1 MRAMSSS
8 ADDRD
13 GAAPAAVPPLRGVAL
28 VVAAIRSF
36 ATYLAISVY
45 VILVGPPGLLIAWL
59 FTWPGLLFV
68 LSHGGVGLG
77 LALSG
82 ISARLVGAERI
93 PRGRAAVYCPNHT
106 SNIDA
111 PLLFHVLH
119 PRLHMLY
126 KAEFGR
132 MPILGRAA
140 PVAGFI
146 PVERQNHEQSQKAVD
161 LAAESVARGHS
172 FLVFPEGTRSRTGEL
187 LPFKKGGFIMA
198 IKAQAPIVPVAII
211 GGRAAMTRG
220 SRLIRPA
227 MVDVRVGEPIETT
240 GMTLD
245 DRDRL
250 IALARVQIEGMLRA
264 VPGSDQWPV
273 ASGQSNTGDRPTTG
287 N

>member
-1 MRAMSSS
+1 MRSMTFS
-8 ADDRD
+8 ADDRA
-13 GAAPAAVPPLRGVAL
+13 GAALSAPPAAPPLRAVRL
-28 VVAAIRSF
+28 VVAAVRSF

-45 VILVGPPGLLIAWL
+45 VIMVGPPGLLIAWL
-59 FTWPGLLFV
+59 FRWPGLLFV

-82 ISARLVGAERI
+82 ISPRVSGAERI
-93 PRGRAAVYCPNHT
+93 PRGRTAVYCANHT

-111 PLLFHVLH
+111 PLLFHVLN

-140 PVAGFI
+140 PMAGFI
-146 PVERQNHEQSQKAVD
+146 PVERQNHEQSQQAVD
-161 LAAESVARGHS
+161 LAAESVARGRS
-172 FLVFPEGTRSRTGEL
+172 FLVFPEGTRSRSGEL
-187 LPFKKGGFIMA
+187 LPFKKGGFIIA
-198 IKAQAPIVPVAII
+198 IKAQVPIVPVAIV

-220 SRLIRPA
+220 SRLIRPVT
-227 MVDVRVGEPIETT
+227 VDVRVGEPIETT

-250 IALARVQIEGMLRA
+250 IVLARRQIEGMLQAA
-264 VPGSDQWPV
+264 VKVSAV
-273 ASGQSNTGDRPTTG
+273 SC
-287 N
+287 

>member
-1 MRAMSSS
+1 MSSS

-13 GAAPAAVPPLRGVAL
+13 GVAPAAPAIVPPLRGVAL
-28 VVAAIRSF
+28 IVAAIRSF

-59 FTWPGLLFV
+59 FKWPGLLFV

-82 ISARLVGAERI
+82 ITSRLAGAERI

-111 PLLFHVLH
+111 PLLFHALH

-146 PVERQNHEQSQKAVD
+146 PVERQNHEQSQQAVD

-198 IKAQAPIVPVAII
+198 IKAQVPIVPVAII

-220 SRLIRPA
+220 SRLIRPVT
-227 MVDVRVGEPIETT
+227 VDVRVGEPIETT

-250 IALARVQIEGMLRA
+250 IALARTQIEEMLLA
-264 VPGSDQWPV
+264 PIVH
-273 ASGQSNTGDRPTTG
+273 TE
-287 N
+287 

>member
-1 MRAMSSS
+1 MSSS
-8 ADDRD
+8 AADRD
-13 GAAPAAVPPLRGVAL
+13 GAARPAPPIVPPLRGVAL
-28 VVAAIRSF
+28 IVSAIRSF

-45 VILVGPPGLLIAWL
+45 VLLVGPPAVLIARL
-59 FTWPGLLFV
+59 FKWPGLLFV

-82 ISARLVGAERI
+82 ISSRLAGAERI
-93 PRGRAAVYCPNHT
+93 PRGRTAVYCANHT

-132 MPILGRAA
+132 MPILGPAA

-146 PVERQNHEQSQKAVD
+146 PVERQNHEQAQQAVD
-161 LAAESVARGHS
+161 LAAQSVARGHS

-198 IKAQAPIVPVAII
+198 IKAQVPLVPVAIL
-211 GGRAAMTRG
+211 GGRAAMTKG
-220 SRLIRPA
+220 SRLIRPVT
-227 MVDVRVGEPIETT
+227 VDVRVGEPIDTT

-250 IALARVQIEGMLRA
+250 IALARAQIEGMLA
-264 VPGSDQWPV
+264 PIVH
-273 ASGQSNTGDRPTTG
+273 N
-287 N
+287 

>member
-1 MRAMSSS
+1 MIPSAEDRPPVAGSASS
-8 ADDRD
+8 RP
-13 GAAPAAVPPLRGVAL
+13 PALTGVSRF
-28 VVAAIRSF
+28 VAAIRSF
-36 ATYLAISVY
+36 ATYLAVSVY
-45 VILVGPPGLLIAWL
+45 VVLVGPPGVLIAWMCNR
-59 FTWPGLLFV
+59 PGLLYV

-82 ISARLVGAERI
+82 ISYRLTGLERI
-93 PRGRAAVYCPNHT
+93 PRGCAAVFCANHA

-111 PLLFHVLH
+111 PLLFHLLH

-146 PVERQNHEQSQKAVD
+146 PVERGNPEQSQRAID
-161 LAAESVARGHS
+161 AAAASVARGHS
-172 FLVFPEGTRSRTGEL
+172 FLVFPEGTRSRTGAL

-198 IKAQAPIVPVAII
+198 IKAQAPLVPVAIV
-211 GGRAAMTRG
+211 GGTAAMTKG
-220 SRLIRPA
+220 NRLIRPVR
-227 MVDVRVGEPIETT
+227 VDVRVGVPIDTS

-250 IALARVQIEGMLRA
+250 IGLARLQIEEMMRA
-264 VPGSDQWPV
+264 AAG
-273 ASGQSNTGDRPTTG
+273 RE
-287 N
+287 

>member
-1 MRAMSSS
+1 MASF

-13 GAAPAAVPPLRGVAL
+13 GAAPAAPPTVAPLRGVAL
-28 VVAAIRSF
+28 VVAAIRSV
-36 ATYLAISVY
+36 ATYLAISIY

-59 FTWPGLLFV
+59 FKWPGLLFV

-82 ISARLVGAERI
+82 ISARLAGAERL
-93 PRGRAAVYCPNHT
+93 PRGRTAVYCANHA

-111 PLLFHVLH
+111 PLLFHILH
-119 PRLHMLY
+119 PRLHLLY

-132 MPILGRAA
+132 MPILGPAA

-146 PVERQNHEQSQKAVD
+146 PVERKNHEQSQQAVD
-161 LAAESVARGHS
+161 LAAASVSRGHS

-220 SRLIRPA
+220 SRLIRP
-227 MVDVRVGEPIETT
+227 VTVTVRVGEPIDTA

-250 IALARVQIEGMLRA
+250 IGLTRTQIEEMLGTA
-264 VPGSDQWPV
+264 GS
-273 ASGQSNTGDRPTTG
+273 
-287 N
+287 